1 MQNKTLDQMFTTGP
15 VSLFVW
21 KNAPGWPVT
30 YVSPSVR
37 DLLGIDPD
45 KLLTGE
51 IPYADL
57 LHPDDLDR
65 VANEVADASEGGL
78 EHFTHRDYRLRRT
91 DGGWAWVSDWT
102 VIERGKD
109 HVPTFYL
116 GYLVD
121 VTERKEIEISEA
133 LAREKVARVLEGSQL
148 GLWEWNPRDDV
159 GIADR
164 EWARM
169 LGYNPENLDP
179 GLAGWE
185 RLIHPEDLPG
195 VQKALTDHLAGRS
208 EYYQQIY
215 RMRHRDGRWLY
226 ILDRGKVM
234 ERDDEGRATRM
245 AGTHTDITEQKTA
258 EIRAREATEAKTRFL
273 ATMSHEIRTPL
284 NGILGLIQLLER
296 TELDDEQRE
305 FVETL
310 RRSGTSLQTVLSDV
324 LDISRVE
331 SGSLGIDRHAFEI
344 EAMLRGA
351 CELFN
356 ERAMSKGLGLI
367 LELAPGMPAMVE
379 GDSHRILQVL
389 QNLLSNAIKFT
400 KAGEVRV
407 SASCRVEGE
416 VALLEVSVS
425 DSGPGIV
432 NERRIWEPFA
442 QEDDSTSRR
451 FGGTGLGLS
460 ISRQLLDLMGGEI
473 GVEPNEPRGSVFRF
487 SVPLRIVHADA
498 LQEEAPAAV
507 EPVAIPGD
515 FRVLVAEDNRV
526 NQLVIRHILEPLVGA
541 VIMVDNGRAAVEHC
555 RHEVVDLVLMDV
567 HMPEMD
573 GIEATRHIL
582 AEGKERAPVVIALS
596 ADVFEENREMC
607 IAAGMADFI
616 EKPVRVEEIQRML
629 GDWGAR
635 IRRVH

>member
-1 MQNKTLDQMFTTGP
+1 MQNKTLDQIFTTGP

-37 DLLGIDPD
+37 DLLGIDPA
-45 KLLTGE
+45 KLLSGE
-51 IPYADL
+51 IPYAEL
-57 LHPDDLDR
+57 LHPDELDR
-65 VANEVADASEGGL
+65 VANEVSDASEGGL
-78 EHFTHRDYRLRRT
+78 DHFTHEDYRLRRA
-91 DGGWAWVSDWT
+91 DGSWVWVSDWT
-102 VIERGKD
+102 VIERSKD
-109 HVPTFYL
+109 YVPTFYM

-121 VTERKEIEISEA
+121 VTRRKEIEISEA
-133 LAREKVARVLEGSQL
+133 RARERVARVLESSQL
-148 GLWEWNPRDDV
+148 GLWDWNPRDDV

-169 LGYNPENLDP
+169 LGYEPEDLDP
-179 GLAGWE
+179 SLTGWE
-185 RLIHPEDLPG
+185 DMIHPEDLQD
-195 VQKALTDHLAGRS
+195 VQRALKDHLEGNS
-208 EYYQQIY
+208 DYYQQIY
-215 RMRHRDGRWLY
+215 RMRHKEGRWLY
-226 ILDRGKVM
+226 ILDRGRVM
-234 ERDDEGRATRM
+234 ERDDRDRPIRM

-258 EIRAREATEAKTRFL
+258 EIRAREATEAKSRFL

-284 NGILGLIQLLER
+284 NGIIGLIQLLER
-296 TELDDEQRE
+296 TELDAKQRE

-310 RRSGTSLQTVLSDV
+310 HRSGTSLQKVLSDV

-331 SGSLGIDRHAFEI
+331 SGGLAIDRHTFEM
-344 EAMLRGA
+344 EATLRSA

-356 ERAMSKGLGLI
+356 ERAISKGLGLV
-367 LELAPGMPAMVE
+367 LEIPNDLPALVE

-389 QNLLSNAIKFT
+389 NNLLSNAIKFT
-400 KAGEVRV
+400 EKGQVRV
-407 SASCRVEGE
+407 KASCLIENDVVLLK
-416 VALLEVSVS
+416 VAVS
-425 DSGPGIV
+425 DNGPGV
-432 NERRIWEPFA
+432 ANESRIWEPFA
-442 QEDDSTSRR
+442 QEDESTSRR

-473 GVEPNEPRGSVFRF
+473 SVEANEPRGSVFRF
-487 SVPLRIVHADA
+487 SVPLRLVHEAA
-498 LQEEAPAAV
+498 LEKRIETPV
-507 EPVAIPGD
+507 EPVEIPGD
-515 FRVLVAEDNRV
+515 YRVLVAEDNRV

-596 ADVFEENREMC
+596 ADVFEENRELC
-607 IAAGMADFI
+607 IEAGMADFI

-629 GDWGAR
+629 ADWSG
-635 IRRVH
+635 RRRPVH